1 MSDANILRRM
11 FGGNK
16 NLSLADIATGV
27 NTVHMAIGKLPG
39 AQRIDPAFRA
49 AQAGMLPADVIE
61 QYNNAK
67 RFGTTKRG
75 EPLRASMIDNSNRS
89 QRLIDRPAELPDRFS
104 LILRPE
110 SAPKYDPGQG
120 SSYNNPGLHFVAEGV
135 TKDEYPLSY
144 GMMQRLQSG
153 TPRGA
158 KDPQAYSINAMGTMP
173 DVANYG
179 EEMWWRGL
187 PNKGQDLYALGYD
200 TLRAAGQGNIVHGLT
215 GVNKVRRLYNVGA
228 NRMGHGNF
236 GGIAPLEE
244 EGYSQLFR
252 APIDDSLAER
262 EYLERLFGMQSN
274 DPKQFKRGA
283 DLYDDAVGLTEKKL
297 ASRYG
302 RDPISTQLSD
312 DEMAGLLWM
321 REAQMAGSYGPKNAA
336 GQIGALRLGDYKPED
351 TAELRN
357 LADSFQVQQRAK
369 GNQYLPG
376 NAISANALGRQL
388 TTEATVKRMLRGDT
402 PEEIA
407 ADIIERSPETAFT
420 GRYKKGGL
428 VAASV

>member
-27 NTVHMAIGKLPG
+27 NTVHTAIGKLPG

-67 RFGTTKRG
+67 RFGTTARG
-75 EPLRASMIDNSNRS
+75 EPLRASLVENRGTPTI
-89 QRLIDRPAELPDRFS
+89 IDRPRELSNRFS
-104 LILRPE
+104 LMLRPE
-110 SAPKYDPGQG
+110 GYRKLDPAAD
-120 SSYNNPGLHFVAEGV
+120 SFYNNPSLHFEAEGV
-135 TKDEYPLSY
+135 YKYQHPLSY
-144 GMMQRLQSG
+144 SALQRLKRDA
-153 TPRGA
+153 PRGA
-158 KDPQAYSINAMGTMP
+158 KEPQAYSINATGTMP
-173 DVANYG
+173 DAANAG
-179 EEMWWRGL
+179 EEMWWKGL

-200 TLRAAGQGNIVHGLT
+200 VLRAAGQGNVSHGLT
-215 GVNKVRRLYNVGA
+215 DVNKVRRLYNVGA

-236 GGIAPLEE
+236 AGIAPLEE
-244 EGYSQLFR
+244 GSSSQLFR
-252 APIDDSLAER
+252 EPIHDPLAER
-262 EYLERLFGMQSN
+262 EYLERLFGLQSS

-283 DLYDDAVGLTEKKL
+283 DLYDEAVGLTEDKL

-302 RDPISTQLSD
+302 KNPILAQMSD
-312 DEMAGLLWM
+312 DELAGLLWM
-321 REAQMAGSYGPKNAA
+321 REAQMAGTYGPPNAA
-336 GQIGALRLGDYKPED
+336 GQTGALRLGDYKPED

-357 LADSFQVQQRAK
+357 LVEPFQAQMRARD
-369 GNQYLPG
+369 NRYLPG
-376 NAISANALGRQL
+376 NAISANTLGRQL

-420 GRYKKGGL
+420 GRYRKGGL
-428 VAASV
+428 VAAMV